1 VSVLAAPAGSKV
13 IGLDGLLEEIALVL
27 PAQGPLNVFVH
38 HNTLH
43 AFEHLPF
50 EKAVVEAA
58 ELYGTEPYMT
68 EAAFAEHLESGRI
81 LQSDLDAVL
90 GLEFADGDE
99 PIFDGGPKRSAF
111 RLARLRHLF
120 EVPRDAALSWTL
132 IEGGGR
138 TTFHGKVDA
147 GRRAAIL
154 RSAERVHGPL
164 GDAELTRRTLERL
177 WDDLE
182 RVAPSLPA
190 EAVGVR
196 RRDQLLAVDD
206 IDVDRFVHPVLI
218 RLCAAFLDQGVAYW
232 SMPGREHG
240 FLISVR
246 RLYGQRLASPNP
258 WFLGMARE
266 LRRQEKEG
274 WDAARTIEWALGEL
288 EVAPGDRAEFLRRTA
303 LALRGWAGMMSRF
316 ETRPDQA
323 PVEPWPAR
331 LADFLAV
338 RLVFDV
344 FAAKRALRLVGRTA
358 GGFRGLDALQANSG
372 GGVDLER
379 VFQAFVMAQ
388 VKNVNLRAFHDEAKA
403 QAWMAE
409 VTALDGI
416 ERRRLLHLAYERR
429 HRTGVLDG
437 LVAHCRMP
445 IPEITEPRFQAVFC
459 IDDRECSTRR
469 HLEESC
475 ASVETFGY
483 AGFFGVAM
491 AYKGLD
497 DIRAKP
503 LCPVNLVPRHF
514 VAERA
519 LRPEEETA
527 YHAARRRHGSVAYS
541 LSVGS
546 KTLSRGGVLAPLLG
560 MAFIFPLIAR
570 CLAPRLAERLAHRFA
585 GGPKASPPTRLALL
599 RHSEE
604 LDEDGRKAGYS
615 FEEMADVVEAML
627 RTIALDQWMSR
638 LVLIVGHGSSSLNNP
653 HEAAHDCG
661 ATGGGRG
668 GPNARAFA
676 AMANRDE
683 VRELL
688 AKRGLPIPNSTWFVG
703 SYHNTCDDAMHYFD
717 LDLVPDTFAEE
728 LKNAQDSLHDACCLE
743 AHERCRRFQ
752 SNTADLQVDQAVA
765 RAQAHSMDLA
775 QPRPEYGHATNA
787 VAIVGRRSRTRGLF
801 LDRRAFLVSYDL
813 TPDPDGALLEKLLAA
828 VIPVGAGIN
837 LEYYFSFVDPLG
849 YGSGTKLPHN
859 ITGLIGVMDGHAS
872 DLRTGLPWQ
881 MVEIH
886 EPVRLLTIVEAKRE
900 TLERILK
907 ANPDTAAF
915 LANGWVQL
923 ARWEPGTDQF
933 EVFTPN
939 GFVEYVP
946 ENPHIPVVENSA
958 EYYAGHSQ
966 HLGAARANAGLS
978 SDSSTSQR
986 AGARAGGAA

>member
-1 VSVLAAPAGSKV
+1 
-13 IGLDGLLEEIALVL
+13 
-27 PAQGPLNVFVH
+27 
-38 HNTLH
+38 
-43 AFEHLPF
+43 
-50 EKAVVEAA
+50 
-58 ELYGTEPYMT
+58 
-68 EAAFAEHLESGRI
+68 
-81 LQSDLDAVL
+81 
-90 GLEFADGDE
+90 
-99 PIFDGGPKRSAF
+99 
-111 RLARLRHLF
+111 
-120 EVPRDAALSWTL
+120 
-132 IEGGGR
+132 
-138 TTFHGKVDA
+138 
-147 GRRAAIL
+147 
-154 RSAERVHGPL
+154 
-164 GDAELTRRTLERL
+164 
-177 WDDLE
+177 
-182 RVAPSLPA
+182 
-190 EAVGVR
+190 
-196 RRDQLLAVDD
+196 
-206 IDVDRFVHPVLI
+206 
-218 RLCAAFLDQGVAYW
+218 
-232 SMPGREHG
+232 
-240 FLISVR
+240 
-246 RLYGQRLASPNP
+246 
-258 WFLGMARE
+258 
-266 LRRQEKEG
+266 
-274 WDAARTIEWALGEL
+274 
-288 EVAPGDRAEFLRRTA
+288 
-303 LALRGWAGMMSRF
+303 
-316 ETRPDQA
+316 
-323 PVEPWPAR
+323 
-331 LADFLAV
+331 
-338 RLVFDV
+338 
-344 FAAKRALRLVGRTA
+344 
-358 GGFRGLDALQANSG
+358 
-372 GGVDLER
+372 
-379 VFQAFVMAQ
+379 
-388 VKNVNLRAFHDEAKA
+388 
-403 QAWMAE
+403 
-409 VTALDGI
+409 
-416 ERRRLLHLAYERR
+416 
-429 HRTGVLDG
+429 
-437 LVAHCRMP
+437 
-445 IPEITEPRFQAVFC
+445 
-459 IDDRECSTRR
+459 
-469 HLEESC
+469 
-475 ASVETFGY
+475 
-483 AGFFGVAM
+483 
-491 AYKGLD
+491 
-497 DIRAKP
+497 
-503 LCPVNLVPRHF
+503 
-514 VAERA
+514 
-519 LRPEEETA
+519 PEEETA